1 MCLKSRDQ
9 QVNHIYIQT
18 AMCKPHGN
26 NKPKIYNTHTEI
38 QILKIGISSQGNK
51 AKKEQKNYKN
61 KQKTTLGLE
70 TH

>member
-26 NKPKIYNTHTEI
+26 NNPKFIIDAH
-38 QILKIGISSQGNK
+38 
-51 AKKEQKNYKN
+51 AKKIKEFKH
-61 KQKTTLGLE
+61 KTSQQ
-70 TH
+70 